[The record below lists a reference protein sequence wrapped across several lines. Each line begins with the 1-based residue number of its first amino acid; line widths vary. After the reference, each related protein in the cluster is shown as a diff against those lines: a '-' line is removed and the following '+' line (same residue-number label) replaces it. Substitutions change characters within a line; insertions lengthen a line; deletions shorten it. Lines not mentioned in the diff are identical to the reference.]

1 MKTIITIACC
11 LFMMNTFAQ
20 SAFGS
25 IKGKI
30 IDAMTQEAIPFTNV
44 YVMSNGNAVG
54 STTDIDGKFHIKP
67 LGTGTYDLIISNIE
81 FGKKTISKVVVNSD
95 QISLLGNLE
104 VSKGNEI
111 TEMKVNGNKLIN
123 PEETSLVTISAEQ
136 IKNSPLRTNIVK
148 MIGGGNSNVQVSED
162 GNEVYFRGAR
172 NGDVL
177 YIVDGVKL
185 LSGKP
190 VIPSAGINRLS
201 VYTGGVP
208 AKYGD
213 TMGGV
218 IVVDTKS
225 YFDMY
230 YASLRNQ

>member
-1 MKTIITIACC
+1 
-11 LFMMNTFAQ
+11 
-20 SAFGS
+20 
-25 IKGKI
+25 
-30 IDAMTQEAIPFTNV
+30 
-44 YVMSNGNAVG
+44 MSNGNAVG
-54 STTDIDGKFHIKP
+54 TTTDLDGKFHIKP
-67 LGTGTYDLIISNIE
+67 LSAGTYDLIISNVE
-81 FGKKTISKVVVNSD
+81 FSKQIINEVVVQSD
-95 QISLLGNLE
+95 QISLMGD
-104 VSKGNEI
+104 I
-111 TEMKVNGNKLIN
+111 TLSNQNQLTGCVFNGIKLIN
-123 PEETSLVTISAEQ
+123 PEETSLVTMSADQ

-148 MIGGGNSNVQVSED
+148 MIGGDNSNIKVSED

-185 LSGKP
+185 TGSKP

-225 YFDMY
+225 YFDLY

>member
-1 MKTIITIACC
+1 MI
-11 LFMMNTFAQ
+11 NSFAQ
-20 SAFGS
+20 SSFGS

-30 IDAMTQEAIPFTNV
+30 IDCKTQEPIPFTNV
-44 YVMSNGNAVG
+44 YVMSNGSPIG
-54 STTDIDGKFHIKP
+54 TSTDLDGKFHIKP
-67 LGTGTYDLIISNIE
+67 LAAGEYDLIVSNVE
-81 FGKKTISKVVVNSD
+81 FGKKVISLVVVNPD
-95 QISLLGNLE
+95 QISLLG
-104 VSKGNEI
+104 EI
-111 TEMKVNGNKLIN
+111 EISNGTELTGYVHNSDKLIN
-123 PEETSLVTISAEQ
+123 PEETSLVTISSDQ

-148 MIGGGNSNVQVSED
+148 MIGGGDSNIKVSED
-162 GNEVYFRGAR
+162 GNQVYFRGAR

-177 YIVDGVKL
+177 YMVDGVKL
-185 LSGKP
+185 TGGKP

-218 IVVDTKS
+218 IVVETKS
-225 YFDMY
+225 YFDLY